1 MHIYMYIQ
9 TDSSFKAN
17 TIDFV
22 SVKVKLKQKERKG
35 EIKKERKTSKKG
47 GEKRKRKKIIC
58 IYVYNRR
65 RTFSHYQ
72 YNSK

>member
-1 MHIYMYIQ
+1 MYIQ

-17 TIDFV
+17 TIDFF
-22 SVKVKLKQKERKG
+22 SVKVKLTKG

-65 RTFSHYQ
+65 HLVINNIILSR
-72 YNSK
+72 SK